1 MTENTP
7 RVSPPRVPFW
17 ARFGIVVLAIA
28 AACLGL
34 VILHSTDSHQL
45 AHSHNGV
52 SGAHSHSD
60 MTTSGT
66 TTLADAEETDGTP
79 GFLAT
84 CEGCALGT
92 VAGATGVGLLLLL
105 LVAAFVLMQN
115 PAVLA
120 RLIKRGRTTSG
131 PIATLPRCLTP
142 PPLVLGISRT

>member
-7 RVSPPRVPFW
+7 RVSPPRLPFW
-17 ARFGIVVLAIA
+17 ARVAIVVLAIA

-34 VILHSTDSHQL
+34 VTLHSTDSLQL

-60 MTTSGT
+60 VETGGA
-66 TTLADAEETDGTP
+66 TTLTDAEETEGTS

-92 VAGATGVGLLLLL
+92 VAGATGAALLLLL
-105 LVAAFVLMQN
+105 LSAAFVLMQN
-115 PAVLA
+115 PAVFA
-120 RLIKRGRTTSG
+120 RLIDRGRTISG
-131 PIATLPRCLTP
+131 AIATLPRRLTP